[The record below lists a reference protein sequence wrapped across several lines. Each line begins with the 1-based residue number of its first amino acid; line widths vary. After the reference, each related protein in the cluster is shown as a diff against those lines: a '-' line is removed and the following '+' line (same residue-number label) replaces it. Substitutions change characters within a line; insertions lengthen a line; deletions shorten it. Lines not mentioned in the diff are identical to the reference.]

1 MKRVLFVCLISA
13 LPRLALSF
21 DFYQETQN
29 LLKNLNAGDSV
40 SFFNHFKPEAQ
51 FHHLGENGIETLALQ
66 DFSPVLRKFKAGQY
80 REDFTKVEVNDLETG
95 LVYVDVYFTFY
106 IDNQFSFAG
115 VDHAIWIKSADTYK
129 IVTLYSGALKPKFTS
144 ASGVSSISNS
154 LNELMNKWHQD
165 VATFQ
170 FEAYFDFM
178 TSDFIFLG
186 TDPTERWTKA
196 EFEKFCQ
203 PHFEKKSTWDFKTNW
218 RNWYMN
224 EREDIAWFEESLDTW
239 MEECRGTGVLKK
251 ENGAWKIAHYN
262 LTVLIENDKTDK
274 FIKLRKK

>member
-51 FHHLGENGIETLALQ
+51 FHHVGENGIETLALQ

-186 TDPTERWTKA
+186 TDPTERWTKS

-203 PHFEKKSTWDFKTNW
+203 PLF
-218 RNWYMN
+218 
-224 EREDIAWFEESLDTW
+224 
-239 MEECRGTGVLKK
+239 
-251 ENGAWKIAHYN
+251 
-262 LTVLIENDKTDK
+262 
-274 FIKLRKK
+274 RKKINLGF